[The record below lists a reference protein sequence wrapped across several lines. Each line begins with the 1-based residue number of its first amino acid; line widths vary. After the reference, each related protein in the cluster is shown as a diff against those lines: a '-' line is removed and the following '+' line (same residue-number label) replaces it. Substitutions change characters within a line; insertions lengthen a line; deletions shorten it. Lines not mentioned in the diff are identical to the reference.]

1 MDTGVVVVFGVS
13 ANVVVEDISF
23 SVPMGKAIP
32 IPGDLAHTSKDLWRL
47 ISQGVLFKCDVSNVV
62 SKSQVVQVSQPK
74 NDGVVE
80 ELQRELAA
88 CREQN
93 SVLASNLKK
102 AQGDVERLTAELAEE
117 KSKASK
123 LEKLDDILSILQKQG
138 TSRVIISDSPTLSA
152 VEDDA
157 PRYIPS
163 QIKSEASVEGST
175 EVVEEVQSED
185 SSVSKAS
192 QALRK
197 ARRNS

>member
-1 MDTGVVVVFGVS
+1 
-13 ANVVVEDISF
+13 
-23 SVPMGKAIP
+23 
-32 IPGDLAHTSKDLWRL
+32 
-47 ISQGVLFKCDVSNVV
+47 
-62 SKSQVVQVSQPK
+62 VSQPK

>member
-80 ELQRELAA
+80 ELQKELAA

-138 TSRVIISDSPTLSA
+138 TSRVIISDIPTLSA
-152 VEDDA
+152 VDDDT